1 MKHVIQVFYFP
12 FWLYKEDYFNI
23 YKTYRAKGQWR
34 VFCGQNMILD
44 TSQDTLVATQL
55 PQLWSQT
62 SSETFD
68 KPISREFKPKSNS
81 VKCHFHFL
89 SFLSVWDFMGPF
101 GVKGEDGE
109 KGPKGEPGR
118 PASAA
123 GPPGAK
129 GHPGVRG
136 PPGPEGTCEFT
147 FVRARLLI
155 YLFLGV
161 RLAAGMFLPSLSIL
175 CTSMR
180 PSGPSLWTSYLRYS
194 LRDQTFPEGWS
205 DYVLEVIG
213 QRSRSPYVS

>member
-1 MKHVIQVFYFP
+1 
-12 FWLYKEDYFNI
+12 
-23 YKTYRAKGQWR
+23 
-34 VFCGQNMILD
+34 
-44 TSQDTLVATQL
+44 
-55 PQLWSQT
+55 
-62 SSETFD
+62 
-68 KPISREFKPKSNS
+68 
-81 VKCHFHFL
+81 
-89 SFLSVWDFMGPF
+89 MGPF

-161 RLAAGMFLPSLSIL
+161 RAGCRNVFAFIVHPVYVHASV
-175 CTSMR
+175 
-180 PSGPSLWTSYLRYS
+180 WA
-194 LRDQTFPEGWS
+194 FPVNVIPQVLFEGS
-205 DYVLEVIG
+205 NF
-213 QRSRSPYVS
+213 P